1 MRDRD
6 RIMGVKC
13 GCRISKV
20 QSKDFRY
27 RDKKPAHSHTI
38 GIPVTAARLH
48 CHFYSLLFNKKSFD
62 QETFVFAVAASR
74 ASCLH
79 LAKACSCLRQRS
91 NMYSSEI

>member
-27 RDKKPAHSHTI
+27 RDKNRRIRTRLAFQLRPL
-38 GIPVTAARLH
+38 GCTAIFTLS
-48 CHFYSLLFNKKSFD
+48 CSTKKSFD